1 MEQHKET
8 AADELANFNDIP
20 NELLWKIFR
29 HLGRN
34 HSDLLRMTLVCRRW
48 HRVIFTFLNDHFR
61 FRPEACDGLDE
72 HRTYRHLDLSVC
84 PLPLPNLNDE
94 WNNYINT
101 DKTQLERQN
110 ADETR
115 SIKIFKTTGCR
126 LDLLA
131 RLLMNFKNLES
142 LDLDYWGEVKSCSM
156 IRTKGK
162 PDNSMTQVKHLKIC
176 AKFSVLMNVMQYFSH
191 SLVTLEM
198 VISLET
204 LTYFCEKLIPF
215 PNLETFKIKMDQFLR
230 SYYVED
236 SLIYFLE
243 SLPKLRKLSFETF
256 VISIITEVTEAKT
269 NIEEFELLGLIDYCI
284 PDMSEMKNLKVF
296 RTDGHFLHLDDFD
309 PQPLP
314 DVTTLEI
321 DRVICVDVNGLV
333 EHFPNLTTLHMASL
347 PVSRTDLTTLVSAY
361 RALQVLSIQITE
373 PFVEMLELIS
383 AGFPKLAELRVNLLT
398 PKDSQDEHGREI
410 AKGNLSIFGGVLAV
424 TTLQKL
430 YIRTNPFPEGTIPS
444 ISLPQKRPNCRVFV
458 NGVMVLLKTSY

>member
-1 MEQHKET
+1 MEQFKET
-8 AADELANFNDIP
+8 SADELANFNDIP
-20 NELLWKIFR
+20 NELLWQIFR

-48 HRVIFTFLNDHFR
+48 HQVIFTFLNDRFR

-72 HRTYRHLDLSVC
+72 HRTYRHLNLSVC
-84 PLPLPNLNDE
+84 PLPVSTVNDKC
-94 WNNYINT
+94 NDYFYT

-110 ADETR
+110 ADEAR
-115 SIKIFKTTGCR
+115 SIKIFNATGFC

-162 PDNSMTQVKHLKIC
+162 PDNSMAQVKHLKIS
-176 AKFSVLMNVMQYFSH
+176 AKIAILMNVLQYFSH

-198 VISLET
+198 VISPET
-204 LTYFCEKLIPF
+204 LTYLFENPIRF
-215 PNLETFKIKMDQFLR
+215 TNLETFKIKMDPLR
-230 SYYVED
+230 RFGYAKD
-236 SLIYFLE
+236 SLKNILE
-243 SLPKLRKLSFETF
+243 SLPKLRKLSFETY
-256 VISIITEVTEAKT
+256 VASIITEVTEAKT
-269 NIEEFELLGLIDYCI
+269 NIEEFELLGLIGYCI

-296 RTDGHFLHLDDFD
+296 RTDGQFLHLDDFD

-333 EHFPNLTTLHMASL
+333 EHFPNLTTLYMASL
-347 PVSRTDLTTLVSAY
+347 PVSRTYLTTLVTAY
-361 RALQVLSIQITE
+361 PALQVLSIQIKE
-373 PFVEMLELIS
+373 PFVEMLKLIS
-383 AGFPKLAELRVNLLT
+383 AGFLKLAELQVNLLT

-410 AKGNLSIFGGVLAV
+410 AKGNLSIFGGVLAL

-458 NGVMVLLKTSY
+458 NGVPV